1 VRSRVYR
8 AGEERGGAEIERL
21 LRVGTAAGARLLARI
36 EADRTAR
43 VFPQPPAASATL
55 QIDRQGEVVRADG
68 RRLAPSEWPA
78 GRWARLGEL
87 SAAGDLVGAG
97 GVVWLE
103 DCEWT
108 ENQHRRRIS

>member
-1 VRSRVYR
+1 
-8 AGEERGGAEIERL
+8 
-21 LRVGTAAGARLLARI
+21 
-36 EADRTAR
+36 
-43 VFPQPPAASATL
+43 
-55 QIDRQGEVVRADG
+55 
-68 RRLAPSEWPA
+68 
-78 GRWARLGEL
+78 L